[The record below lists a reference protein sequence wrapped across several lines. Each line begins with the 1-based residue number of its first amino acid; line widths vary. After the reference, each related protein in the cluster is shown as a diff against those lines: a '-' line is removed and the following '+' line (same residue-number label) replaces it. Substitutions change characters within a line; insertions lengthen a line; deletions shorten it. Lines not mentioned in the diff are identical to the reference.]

1 VGWGSFF
8 FVVVGSIFAFLG
20 NNNPQRDANI
30 SGWFQLLWFIPVI
43 GWILMLVMLSL
54 PAVEFNRFN
63 KTERKKEAKE
73 HKDIK
78 IKTNVTPSARE
89 TAVYVKTNTNKSK
102 KTGKE

>member
-1 VGWGSFF
+1 M
-8 FVVVGSIFAFLG
+8 VGSIFAFLG